1 MTFDKLKDF
10 KTIVQN
16 TENTLLIT
24 IELQFFVL
32 FFQEQPQEKET
43 EIEPAHLQNTS
54 TCSEW
59 FNTTRDEMILFEKFG
74 EDYDEIVNEMSHT
87 G

>member
-10 KTIVQN
+10 KTIVQI
-16 TENTLLIT
+16 TENTFDYDRTLVFFLI
-24 IELQFFVL
+24 
-32 FFQEQPQEKET
+32 FQEQTQEKET
-43 EIEPAHLQNTS
+43 ELEPAHLQNTS